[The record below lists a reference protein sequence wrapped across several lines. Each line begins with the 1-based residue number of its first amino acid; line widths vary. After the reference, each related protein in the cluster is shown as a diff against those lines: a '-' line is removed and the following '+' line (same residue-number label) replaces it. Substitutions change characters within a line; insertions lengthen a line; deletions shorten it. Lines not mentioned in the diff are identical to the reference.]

1 VGAKPPCKQSL
12 VELRKLRR
20 KLQRLDPASPNYRL
34 ARASILEDIQLAKAQ
49 MQRSRSGARRAPSA
63 RRRPAPGRKKNA
75 AKRGAASS
83 LMPTPSATPNAGAL
97 SRLFSAKNLQESLKS
112 VGNLRT
118 TVKNWLQYL
127 QQADQILDTLH
138 ITSNSLR
145 ETGVLDKLVKH
156 KGKNLSTEDFTN
168 ILIALMNTP
177 LGAQLLKSDNN
188 QGASSSGAAANP
200 IPPSGPPPNH
210 TPEY

>member
-1 VGAKPPCKQSL
+1 VGAKPPSKQSL

-34 ARASILEDIQLAKAQ
+34 ARASILEDIQLVKAQ
-49 MQRSRSGARRAPSA
+49 MQRSRSGARRASSA
-63 RRRPAPGRKKNA
+63 RRRPAPARKKNA
-75 AKRGAASS
+75 ARRAASG
-83 LMPTPSATPNAGAL
+83 LIPTPSATPNTGTL

-138 ITSNSLR
+138 ITSNSLK
-145 ETGVLDKLVKH
+145 ETGILEKLVKH

-177 LGAQLLKSDNN
+177 IGAQLFKSDN
-188 QGASSSGAAANP
+188 QGASSGAAANP
-200 IPPSGPPPNH
+200 IPPSGAPPNH